1 MPPHALLGVAA
12 ITLACVA
19 AVLGF
24 SYAIAIN
31 GRRAL
36 RWPLVGLSVL
46 AAACAT
52 AAGGSGKPLL
62 ARVEANGSVAEVAAA
77 QVTAAALVT
86 AAAVL
91 VGALDAV
98 AIGHPSWGL
107 P

>member
-24 SYAIAIN
+24 SYAVAIN
-31 GRRAL
+31 GRRAQ

-46 AAACAT
+46 AASCAT
-52 AAGGSGKPLL
+52 VAGGAGKPLL
-62 ARVEANGSVAEVAAA
+62 ASVEANGSIAEV
-77 QVTAAALVT
+77 AAALVT
-86 AAAVL
+86 AGAVL

-98 AIGHPSWGL
+98 AIGHPSWGQ